1 MPLRNIAKS
10 PARSLEFYKRNMNK
24 LDRLQI
30 SRYDWQLSNLGAAE
44 TPGRPSRTLLVDV
57 NASLIACVP
66 FRTPWGGFAAVPT
79 LPPPILPRLKCR
91 RGNNDAAT
99 HETKRKTFR
108 ITRFATISF
117 SNMRSVNNISFRLPA
132 VSGRPVVLIP
142 PWKYQKSEGRSPEAP
157 CFSLTSA
164 QVLISKHH
172 EAPFPWGLLNLHKVS
187 FEKGWKRAGLPRL
200 PLHTWYSM

>member
-1 MPLRNIAKS
+1 MPLRKVLQDHLNFINETRINLIDCKS
-10 PARSLEFYKRNMNK
+10 A
-24 LDRLQI
+24 D

-66 FRTPWGGFAAVPT
+66 FRTPWGGFAAVPP

-91 RGNNDAAT
+91 RGNNNAAT

-117 SNMRSVNNISFRLPA
+117 SNIRSVNSIS
-132 VSGRPVVLIP
+132 SGFQQSVAN
-142 PWKYQKSEGRSPEAP
+142 PWFWFHPGSTKSLKAEAREH
-157 CFSLTSA
+157 LA
-164 QVLISKHH
+164 LVWLVLISKHH
-172 EAPFPWGLLNLHKVS
+172 
-187 FEKGWKRAGLPRL
+187 FEFA
-200 PLHTWYSM
+200 